1 VSSTLRILHC
11 LRAPVGGLFRHVHD
25 LALGQAQLGA
35 EVGIVCDSRT
45 EGDPVALGRLADNC
59 VLGLTR
65 IPMPHH
71 VGFGDWRVTGKIA
84 RLARKLDV
92 DVLHGHGAKGGAY
105 ARLAGRKLKRK
116 GAKAKIIYTPHGGSL
131 HYAQNRPMGRF
142 YVAAERKLLPLTD
155 GFLFESYFAGNRYV
169 SLVGEPRC
177 PARIVPNG
185 LYRHEFYEP
194 MLADDAVDFV
204 FVGELGHLKG
214 VDILLEALAAH
225 QAVFPGRALIV
236 GSGPDAAGLK
246 RMARRLGLNG
256 RVSFAGAQSAR
267 SAFARGRCVVVPSR
281 AESFPYIVLEAAA
294 AQMPLI
300 ATNVGGIPEIVDG
313 VDMPLIPPGDV
324 PALAG
329 QLRAFLAGPKP
340 FLDRAAALQK
350 FVAER
355 FTVDNMTHS
364 VVDFY
369 ISEVGAGV
377 S

>member
-65 IPMPHH
+65 MPMTRH
-71 VGFGDWRVTGKIA
+71 VGFGDWRVSGKVA

-116 GAKAKIIYTPHGGSL
+116 GMKAKIIYTPHGGSL

-204 FVGELGHLKG
+204 FVGELRYLKG

-256 RVSFAGAQSAR
+256 RVSFSGAQSAR

-300 ATNVGGIPEIVDG
+300 ATQVGGIPEIVDG

-324 PALAG
+324 QALAG

-350 FVAER
+350 LVAER
-355 FTVDNMTHS
+355 FTVDNMTHG